1 MKWVLGFG
9 GLVAALGA
17 LVFGLGGAG
26 GPLAGVAGSS
36 GPDPNRATVRFRV
49 ILTLDV
55 DGEQREFSNVHEIT
69 FVRYDR
75 NSLLGFGGRTKT
87 KGEALVVDLGERG
100 RAYLLRASENPDH
113 SIGGFLPYAV
123 LRTLDLRNDFGS
135 RVSTGSLMPHNM
147 DELRAASGRHPFAGF
162 EGMPSAF
169 SGYGVE
175 AWRRQDNWRP
185 FMLAFEDEAVGD
197 TVFEVPL
204 DDMSRAF
211 GPGVEFVNL
220 EIEFTQAPVT
230 EGEVARHLPWVVG
243 PEEGFETETDLR
255 NPVPR
260 EQMPLRHRL
269 NNNHLL

>member
-1 MKWVLGFG
+1 MKWVLGLG
-9 GLVAALGA
+9 GIVAALGA
-17 LVFGLGGAG
+17 LLFGLGGSSG
-26 GPLAGVAGSS
+26 SLAGLAGPA
-36 GPDPNRATVRFRV
+36 GPDPNRATVRFRL

-55 DGEQREFSNVHEIT
+55 HGERREFSNVHEIT

-113 SIGGFLPYAV
+113 SIGGFLPEVV
-123 LRTLDLRNDFGS
+123 LRTLYLRNEYGT
-135 RVSTGSLMPHNM
+135 RVSTGSLEPGHM
-147 DELRAASGRHPFAGF
+147 DELRAASGRHPFASF
-162 EGMPSAF
+162 EGMPPAEF
-169 SGYGVE
+169 G
-175 AWRRQDNWRP
+175 RRKVSWRP

-211 GPGVEFVNL
+211 GPGVEFVRL
-220 EIEFTQAPVT
+220 EIEFTDAPVT
-230 EGEVARHLPWVVG
+230 EGEVAKHLPWVVG
-243 PEEGFETETDLR
+243 PKEGFETETDLR